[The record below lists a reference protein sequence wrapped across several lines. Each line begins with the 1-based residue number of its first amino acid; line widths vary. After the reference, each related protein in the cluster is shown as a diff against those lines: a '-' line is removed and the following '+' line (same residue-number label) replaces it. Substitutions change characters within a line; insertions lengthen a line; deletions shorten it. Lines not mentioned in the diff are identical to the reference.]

1 MTLVNVR
8 AALEKAVT
16 DEVLAVN
23 PKVKMIYDNIS
34 YTTPGKTVK
43 YITMTVNFA
52 QATLQ
57 NQGDSSDYYLG
68 VAQCNIYVPKGNGT
82 ADLSSIGESVING
95 FTSVN
100 SSTYVDTFKC
110 SPKTRDI
117 VGPSVLEIEDR
128 SHFVGVISCQFTASV

>member
-1 MTLVNVR
+1 MTLTNVR

-16 DEVLAVN
+16 DEVLTVN
-23 PKVKMIYDNIS
+23 PKIKMIYDNIS

-82 ADLSSIGESVING
+82 ADLSSIG
-95 FTSVN
+95 
-100 SSTYVDTFKC
+100 
-110 SPKTRDI
+110 
-117 VGPSVLEIEDR
+117 
-128 SHFVGVISCQFTASV
+128 